1 MLNSALKL
9 NKKIFANDS
18 DTKSTRDGFGEGLL
32 ILGEQN
38 ENVCVLSADLTESL
52 RADKFKTRFPN
63 RFFDVGIAEQ
73 NMAGIASGLAS
84 QNKIPYI
91 LSFSVFSPGRNW
103 EIIRTTIC
111 YNNVPVKII
120 GGHSGLDTGPDGAT
134 HQCLEDVA
142 IMQTLPNMIVIAP
155 CDSIEAKKATIALSQ
170 INKPGYLRL
179 QRSNLKTI
187 TTNDTPF
194 EIGKANIL
202 YQQDNTDVT
211 IITYGNPIYSAIEV
225 ATDLEK
231 EKIFCTV
238 INNHTIKPLDRETII
253 YYAKQSKAFVVI
265 EDHQK
270 IGGLGS
276 VIAQLISE
284 TYPIPIEFVAVN
296 DLFGETG
303 NTEELYKKHHLDN
316 QSIKN
321 AIRKVLKRKHE

>member
-1 MLNSALKL
+1 
-9 NKKIFANDS
+9 
-18 DTKSTRDGFGEGLL
+18 
-32 ILGEQN
+32 
-38 ENVCVLSADLTESL
+38 
-52 RADKFKTRFPN
+52 
-63 RFFDVGIAEQ
+63 
-73 NMAGIASGLAS
+73 
-84 QNKIPYI
+84 
-91 LSFSVFSPGRNW
+91 
-103 EIIRTTIC
+103 
-111 YNNVPVKII
+111 VPVKII